1 MKTTA
6 FQKSITVTI
15 TLTILLI
22 GVGGLVRATG
32 SGLGC
37 PDWPK
42 CFGLWVP
49 PTSVD
54 LLPPQY
60 DANDF
65 NVLKTWT
72 EYLNR
77 VFGVLVGFS
86 IIVMTALSI
95 PQWKKRK
102 SQTIFSVITLLL
114 VMFQGWLGAVVVK
127 TELLHWVIT
136 LHMIV
141 AMILLGTMLLTKH
154 LSYSSTFFER
164 NELSAS
170 LRKELFVFFLCILT
184 LTMAQVVIGT
194 QVREEVDIIVN
205 SMEWKDL
212 PREFWLIKA
221 GSIHEIH
228 RSFSWS
234 VFLLTVFLFVRM
246 RKAIIPQTVK
256 FYSVVL
262 GAGIML
268 QMVVGIIL
276 SYFHLPPVFQI
287 IHLVLASILIATVL
301 HIIFML
307 TIQRIQPT
315 EKLV

>member
-60 DANDF
+60 NPQDF
-65 NVLKTWT
+65 NVLRTWT

-77 VFGVLVGFS
+77 LFGVIVGFS

-95 PQWKKRK
+95 PQWKIRK
-102 SQTIFSVITLLL
+102 TRTIFSILTLLL

-141 AMILLGTMLLTKH
+141 AMILLGTMLVTKH
-154 LSYSSTFFER
+154 LSYSTPLYEK
-164 NELSAS
+164 NELSS
-170 LRKELFVFFLCILT
+170 PLRKELLVFFLCILT
-184 LTMAQVVIGT
+184 LTMAQVVLGT

-205 SMEWKDL
+205 STEWKDL

-221 GSIHEIH
+221 GTIHEIH

-246 RKAIIPQTVK
+246 RRAVIPQTLK

-262 GAGIML
+262 GAVIMV
-268 QMVVGIIL
+268 QMLVGIVL

-287 IHLVLASILIATVL
+287 LHLVLAAILIATVL
-301 HIIFML
+301 HLIYMV
-307 TIQRIQPT
+307 TIKQIQL
-315 EKLV
+315 KV

>member
-1 MKTTA
+1 MKTSA
-6 FQKSITVTI
+6 FQKSITITI

-22 GVGGLVRATG
+22 GIGGLVRATG

-49 PTSVD
+49 PTSAD

-60 DANDF
+60 DANEF
-65 NVLKTWT
+65 NVLRTWT

-77 VFGVLVGFS
+77 LFGVLVGFA

-95 PQWKKRK
+95 PQWKIRK
-102 SQTIFSVITLLL
+102 SRTIFSVVTLLL
-114 VMFQGWLGAVVVK
+114 VLFQGWLGAVVVK

-141 AMILLGTMLLTKH
+141 AMILLGAMIVTKH
-154 LSYSSTFFER
+154 LSYSTPTFDKEALSTP
-164 NELSAS
+164 
-170 LRKELFVFFLCILT
+170 LRKELLVFFLCLFT
-184 LTMAQVVIGT
+184 LTMAQVILGT

-205 SMEWKDL
+205 SIEWKDL
-212 PREFWLIKA
+212 PREYWLLKA

-234 VFLLTVFLFVRM
+234 VFFLTVFLFVRM
-246 RKAIIPQTVK
+246 RKAMIPPTVK
-256 FYSVVL
+256 FYSVLL
-262 GAGIML
+262 GAGIMT
-268 QMVVGIIL
+268 QMLVGIIL

-287 IHLVLASILIATVL
+287 LHLVLASILIAIVIHL
-301 HIIFML
+301 ICLL
-307 TIQRIQPT
+307 TIKQIP
-315 EKLV
+315 EKV

>member
-60 DANDF
+60 NPQDF
-65 NVLKTWT
+65 NVLRTWT

-77 VFGVLVGFS
+77 LFGVIVGFS

-95 PQWKKRK
+95 PQWKIRK
-102 SQTIFSVITLLL
+102 SRTIFSVLTLLL

-141 AMILLGTMLLTKH
+141 AMILLGTMLVTKH
-154 LSYSSTFFER
+154 LSYSTPLFEK
-164 NELSAS
+164 NELSS
-170 LRKELFVFFLCILT
+170 PLRKELLVFFLCILT
-184 LTMAQVVIGT
+184 LTMAQVVLGT

-205 SMEWKDL
+205 SLEWKDL

-221 GSIHEIH
+221 GTIHEVH

-246 RKAIIPQTVK
+246 RRAVIPQTLK
-256 FYSVVL
+256 FYSMVL
-262 GAGIML
+262 GTVIMV
-268 QMVVGIIL
+268 QMLVGIVL

-287 IHLVLASILIATVL
+287 LHLVFAAIMIATVL
-301 HIIFML
+301 HLIYMV
-307 TIQRIQPT
+307 TIKQLQPT
-315 EKLV
+315 V

>member
-6 FQKSITVTI
+6 FQKSITITI

-22 GVGGLVRATG
+22 GIGGLVRATG

-54 LLPPQY
+54 LLPPQFN
-60 DANDF
+60 AEDF
-65 NVLKTWT
+65 NVMKTWT

-77 VFGVLVGFS
+77 LFGVLVGFS

-95 PQWKKRK
+95 PQWKVRK
-102 SQTIFSVITLLL
+102 SSTIFSIITLLL

-154 LSYSSTFFER
+154 LSYSTTIFEKK
-164 NELSAS
+164 ELSS
-170 LRKELFVFFLCILT
+170 PLRKELLVFFLCILT
-184 LTMAQVVIGT
+184 LTMSQVVLGT
-194 QVREEVDIIVN
+194 QVREEIDIIVN
-205 SMEWKDL
+205 STEWKDL
-212 PREFWLIKA
+212 PREFWLLKA
-221 GSIHEIH
+221 GTIHEIH

-256 FYSVVL
+256 FYIVLL

-268 QMVVGIIL
+268 QMLVGIIL
-276 SYFHLPPVFQI
+276 SNFHLPPTFQI
-287 IHLVLASILIATVL
+287 LHLVLASLLIAIVL
-301 HIIFML
+301 HLICML
-307 TIQRIQPT
+307 TIKRIDT
-315 EKLV
+315 KM

>member
-60 DANDF
+60 NPQDF
-65 NVLKTWT
+65 NVLRTWT

-77 VFGVLVGFS
+77 LFGVIVGFS

-95 PQWKKRK
+95 PQWKIRK
-102 SQTIFSVITLLL
+102 SRTIFSVLTLLL

-136 LHMIV
+136 MHMIV
-141 AMILLGTMLLTKH
+141 AMILLGTMLVTKH
-154 LSYSSTFFER
+154 LSYSTPLFEK
-164 NELSAS
+164 NELSS
-170 LRKELFVFFLCILT
+170 PLRKELLVFFLCILT
-184 LTMAQVVIGT
+184 LTMSQVVLGT

-205 SMEWKDL
+205 SLEWKDL

-221 GSIHEIH
+221 GTIHEIH

-234 VFLLTVFLFVRM
+234 VFLLTMFLFVRM
-246 RKAIIPQTVK
+246 RRAVIPQTLK

-262 GAGIML
+262 GTVIMV
-268 QMVVGIIL
+268 QMLVGIVL

-287 IHLVLASILIATVL
+287 LHLVLAAILIATVL
-301 HIIFML
+301 HLIYMV
-307 TIQRIQPT
+307 TIKQLQPN
-315 EKLV
+315 E

>member
-60 DANDF
+60 NPQDF
-65 NVLKTWT
+65 NVLRTWT

-77 VFGVLVGFS
+77 LFGVIVGFS

-95 PQWKKRK
+95 PQWKIRK
-102 SQTIFSVITLLL
+102 SRTIFSILTLLL

-141 AMILLGTMLLTKH
+141 AMILLGTMLVTKH
-154 LSYSSTFFER
+154 LSYSTPQFEK
-164 NELSAS
+164 NDLSS
-170 LRKELFVFFLCILT
+170 PLRKELLVFFLCILT
-184 LTMAQVVIGT
+184 LTMAQVVLGT

-205 SMEWKDL
+205 SIEWKDL

-221 GSIHEIH
+221 GAIHEIH

-246 RKAIIPQTVK
+246 RRAVIPQTLK

-262 GAGIML
+262 GAVIMV
-268 QMVVGIIL
+268 QMLVGIVL

-287 IHLVLASILIATVL
+287 LHLVLAAILIATVL
-301 HIIFML
+301 HLIYMV
-307 TIQRIQPT
+307 TIKQLQPT
-315 EKLV
+315 V

>member
-60 DANDF
+60 NPQDF
-65 NVLKTWT
+65 NVLRTWT

-77 VFGVLVGFS
+77 LFGVIVGFS

-95 PQWKKRK
+95 PQWKIRK
-102 SQTIFSVITLLL
+102 SRTIFSVLTLLL

-141 AMILLGTMLLTKH
+141 AMILLGTMLVTKH
-154 LSYSSTFFER
+154 LSYSTPLFEK
-164 NELSAS
+164 NELSS
-170 LRKELFVFFLCILT
+170 PLRKELLVFFLCILT
-184 LTMAQVVIGT
+184 LTMAQVVLGT

-205 SMEWKDL
+205 SLEWKDL

-221 GSIHEIH
+221 GTIHEIH

-246 RKAIIPQTVK
+246 RRAVIPQTLK

-262 GAGIML
+262 GTVIMV
-268 QMVVGIIL
+268 QMLVGIVL

-287 IHLVLASILIATVL
+287 LHLVLAAILIATVL
-301 HIIFML
+301 HLIYMV
-307 TIQRIQPT
+307 TIKQLQPN
-315 EKLV
+315 E

>member
-60 DANDF
+60 NPQDF
-65 NVLKTWT
+65 NVLRTWT

-77 VFGVLVGFS
+77 LFGVIVGFS

-95 PQWKKRK
+95 PQWKIRK
-102 SQTIFSVITLLL
+102 SRTIFSVLTLLL

-154 LSYSSTFFER
+154 LSYSTDQFEI
-164 NELSAS
+164 EKLSS
-170 LRKELFVFFLCILT
+170 PLRKELLVFFLCILT
-184 LTMAQVVIGT
+184 LTMAQVVLGT

-205 SMEWKDL
+205 SIEWKDL

-221 GSIHEIH
+221 GTIHEIH

-246 RKAIIPQTVK
+246 RRAVIPQTLK

-262 GAGIML
+262 GTVIMV
-268 QMVVGIIL
+268 QMLVGIVL
-276 SYFHLPPVFQI
+276 SYFHLPPIFQI
-287 IHLVLASILIATVL
+287 LHLVFAAILIATVL
-301 HIIFML
+301 HLIYMV
-307 TIQRIQPT
+307 TIKQLQPN
-315 EKLV
+315 E

>member
-6 FQKSITVTI
+6 FQKSITITI

-54 LLPPQY
+54 LLPPQFN
-60 DANDF
+60 AQDF

-72 EYLNR
+72 EYINR
-77 VFGVLVGFS
+77 LFGVLVGFS
-86 IIVMTALSI
+86 IIVMAALSI
-95 PQWKKRK
+95 PQWKIRK
-102 SQTIFSVITLLL
+102 SRTIFSVLTLLL

-154 LSYSSTFFER
+154 LSYSPSSTS
-164 NELSAS
+164 NEILPSNIK
-170 LRKELFVFFLCILT
+170 KELLVFTLCLLT
-184 LTMAQVVIGT
+184 LTMAQVILGT
-194 QVREEVDIIVN
+194 QVREEIDIIVN
-205 SMEWKDL
+205 TTEWKEL
-212 PREFWLIKA
+212 PREFWLVKV
-221 GSIHEIH
+221 GSLHEMH

-234 VFLLTVFLFVRM
+234 VFFLAVFLFVRM
-246 RKAIIPQTVK
+246 RKVALPATIKMYGVLMGAAIMSQMLI
-256 FYSVVL
+256 
-262 GAGIML
+262 GI
-268 QMVVGIIL
+268 VL

-287 IHLVLASILIATVL
+287 LHLVVAALLIAVQL
-301 HIIFML
+301 HLIFSL
-307 TIQRIQPT
+307 TIKSNVQA
-315 EKLV
+315 

>member
-60 DANDF
+60 NPQDF
-65 NVLKTWT
+65 NVLRTWT

-77 VFGVLVGFS
+77 LFGVIVGFS

-95 PQWKKRK
+95 PQWKIRK
-102 SQTIFSVITLLL
+102 SRTVFSVLTLLL

-141 AMILLGTMLLTKH
+141 AMILLGTMLVTKH
-154 LSYSSTFFER
+154 LSYSTPLYEK
-164 NELSAS
+164 NELSS
-170 LRKELFVFFLCILT
+170 PLRKELLVFFLCILT
-184 LTMAQVVIGT
+184 LTMAQVVLGT

-205 SMEWKDL
+205 SIEWKDL

-221 GSIHEIH
+221 GTIHEIH

-246 RKAIIPQTVK
+246 RRAVIPQTLK

-262 GAGIML
+262 GAVIMI
-268 QMVVGIIL
+268 QMLVGIVL

-287 IHLVLASILIATVL
+287 LHLVLAAILIATVL
-301 HIIFML
+301 HLIYMV
-307 TIQRIQPT
+307 TIKQIQP
-315 EKLV
+315 KV

>member
-15 TLTILLI
+15 ILTILLI

-60 DANDF
+60 NPQDF
-65 NVLKTWT
+65 NVLRTWT

-77 VFGVLVGFS
+77 LFGVIVGFS

-95 PQWKKRK
+95 PQWKIRK
-102 SQTIFSVITLLL
+102 SRTIFSVLTLLL

-141 AMILLGTMLLTKH
+141 AMILLGTMLVTKH
-154 LSYSSTFFER
+154 LSYSTPIFEK
-164 NELSAS
+164 NELSLP
-170 LRKELFVFFLCILT
+170 LRKELLVFFLCILT
-184 LTMAQVVIGT
+184 LTMAQVVLGT

-205 SMEWKDL
+205 SLEWKDL

-221 GSIHEIH
+221 GTIHEVH

-246 RKAIIPQTVK
+246 RRAVIPQTLK
-256 FYSVVL
+256 FYSMVL
-262 GAGIML
+262 GTVIMV
-268 QMVVGIIL
+268 QMLVGIVL

-287 IHLVLASILIATVL
+287 LHLVFAAIMIATVL
-301 HIIFML
+301 HLIYMV
-307 TIQRIQPT
+307 TIKQLQPT
-315 EKLV
+315 V